1 MTIICYKYK
10 NKPLSCKLISCLLFG
25 CFHVALYL
33 RMDKEKVAEHSQ
45 FNGDQELID
54 LGRRIRALRIAKG
67 YKSAEKFA
75 LDYNLSRVHYGR
87 WEAGKKNITYKS
99 LLVLA
104 RAHGMTLS
112 EFLAIEI

>member
-1 MTIICYKYK
+1 MVAFVLLCISM
-10 NKPLSCKLISCLLFG
+10 NKATE
-25 CFHVALYL
+25 V
-33 RMDKEKVAEHSQ
+33 EKGQ
-45 FNGDQELID
+45 LNGDQELIE

-75 LDYNLSRVHYGR
+75 LDHNLSRVHYGR
-87 WEAGKKNITYKS
+87 WESGKKNITYKS

-112 EFLAIEI
+112 EFLAVKV